1 MSYICVRSVQI
12 LFVKL
17 AQIDFVLLHIDL
29 IKIYV
34 LIRFSNEITLDFGIH
49 KGRLPKAI
57 QNLWKEVIEWVENSE
72 YEIAA
77 NYDFECYSEGDTDSD
92 DYVSG
97 ILVALKLK

>member
-1 MSYICVRSVQI
+1 MALSGNINNLNRLLINITESETTFRDIKGFKQI
-12 LFVKL
+12 
-17 AQIDFVLLHIDL
+17 
-29 IKIYV
+29 
-34 LIRFSNEITLDFGIH
+34 EIPENLWGKFYT

-77 NYDFECYSEGDTDSD
+77 NYDFECYSEGDSDSD

-97 ILVALKLK
+97 IWVALKLK

>member
-1 MSYICVRSVQI
+1 MVFFCT
-12 LFVKL
+12 LPP
-17 AQIDFVLLHIDL
+17 
-29 IKIYV
+29 V
-34 LIRFSNEITLDFGIH
+34 LIGKFYT

-77 NYDFECYSEGDTDSD
+77 NYDFECYSEGDSDSD

-97 ILVALKLK
+97 IWVALKLK